1 VTSGHCEAPLHRC
14 TKFAI
19 STILIALS
27 VDLKNS
33 EPKRKLSE
41 SKRAP
46 SLGGWKN
53 FKEPL
58 GSRQFEVDICFY
70 FSKHVWEPQKYII
83 TRYYFDN
90 HEYQPWYPDWSTTDL
105 VTISKREPPVWVGE
119 KTSKNR
125 RVADSSRWISTL
137 IPGLIHN
144 RPCYNF

>member
-1 VTSGHCEAPLHRC
+1 VHCC

-33 EPKRKLSE
+33 EPSVSGIWKLAK

-53 FKEPL
+53 FKEPP
-58 GSRQFEVDICFY
+58 GSRQFEVDMCFY
-70 FSKHVWEPQKYII
+70 FSKHVWEPQRYII
-83 TRYYFDN
+83 IKYYFDN
-90 HEYQPWYPDWSTTDL
+90 HEYQPWYPAWSTTGL
-105 VTISKREPPVWVGE
+105 VTISKREPLVWVGE

-125 RVADSSRWISTL
+125 RVPDSSRWISTL
-137 IPGLIHN
+137 IPVLIHN